1 MRGIAFFASMLALA
15 CGAAAAPPKKKAMPV
30 GEPAMQVYLVRSNHP
45 GCEPQ
50 CPQWIAAQGRIMPG
64 TANKFRKVLRE
75 VGDRKLPIF
84 IDSIG
89 RLDQRCARHRTPHP
103 LQGPACSSQRHH
115 VLALPTRGSRL
126 PQGQD
131 RRRAA
136 RDGAARIFQVR
147 LGVRFHPGGGTRR
160 LVGQGAAVGVH
171 QGIKIQRM
179 YWVRTRRAY
188 DGSIKTKKTLAWE
201 GKGPVDRKTNADTRK
216 YLAEMGIS
224 DVLISLI
231 ESTPHESIRRLA
243 PWELQ
248 ATRLATEYL
257 NGEQLITNTPAPP
270 WPSPRTVTP
279 LLVQPSAPIPSPG
292 GSGVNCTSLAG
303 AIRTGRKMDVPSSN
317 VMRNP
322 LLPPG
327 AGREQERKRQVSR
340 LLRHVQGLPG
350 RPV

>member
-64 TANKFRKVLRE
+64 TVNRFRKVLRE

-84 IDSIG
+84 IDSMGGSINDALAIG
-89 RLDQRCARHRTPHP
+89 RLIRSKDLPVAVSGTTFSPCPPEDRACRKAKTDGELRGMAQTQISKCAS
-103 LQGPACSSQRHH
+103 ACVF
-115 VLALPTRGSRL
+115 VLA
-126 PQGQD
+126 
-131 RRRAA
+131 
-136 RDGAARIFQVR
+136 
-147 LGVRFHPGGGTRR
+147 GGTRR

-179 YWVRTRRAY
+179 YWVRAWRAY

-270 WPSPRTVTP
+270 WPSPRTITP

-292 GSGVNCTSLAG
+292 GSGVNCIQFGGCNPDGS
-303 AIRTGRKMDVPSSN
+303 KMDVPSSS

-322 LLPPG
+322 LLPPEPAESKKG
-327 AGREQERKRQVSR
+327 KAR
-340 LLRHVQGLPG
+340 
-350 RPV
+350 